1 MTLINR
7 ETPIRAMTRIN
18 READTRATTRISRE
32 AVIRVMTLI
41 NRETLIRTMVH
52 TRMTEPISS
61 SPVIRNMA
69 KTAAIRTIL
78 IMELIITAITTA
90 EIMAAATAVMEA
102 AVIPVVTAGFGRAC
116 KNERM
121 ADFHAAYAGSLCEHC
136 HDVRMGVQQNGEKE

>member
-102 AVIPVVTAGFGRAC
+102 AVIRIRTSRHSWIW
-116 KNERM
+116 K
-121 ADFHAAYAGSLCEHC
+121 SL
-136 HDVRMGVQQNGEKE
+136 